1 MNLKICRSY
10 SSLFIAGVHSFN
22 FLGLGYRVDWP
33 VSIVVTPDALQIYAT
48 IFSFLIQVKLAVFSL
63 TDVWCSLKVW
73 MPRHWFTSL
82 FLSNSNSRLQA
93 YCLIIILIIL

>member
-1 MNLKICRSY
+1 L
-10 SSLFIAGVHSFN
+10 IAGVHSFN

-33 VSIVVTPDALQIYAT
+33 VSIVVTPDALQIYAK

-73 MPRHWFTSL
+73 MPRHCV
-82 FLSNSNSRLQA
+82 LSYFYQTASA
-93 YCLIIILIIL
+93 GFKLIV